1 MRRKVYMHRFE
12 CEHDGDVRREVME
25 LEEAGAEIV
34 FVHEDEH
41 DDSDY
46 MTTVLFTVAQEN
58 VERFE
63 NEIGALCDFYC
74 REEEVAK

>member
-1 MRRKVYMHRFE
+1 
-12 CEHDGDVRREVME
+12 
-25 LEEAGAEIV
+25 
-34 FVHEDEH
+34 
-41 DDSDY
+41 
-46 MTTVLFTVAQEN
+46 MTTVLFTVDPEN

>member
-1 MRRKVYMHRFE
+1 MKSKVYMHRFE

-34 FVHEDEH
+34 FVHEDKH
-41 DDSDY
+41 DDEDY
-46 MTTVLFTVAQEN
+46 MTTVLFTVDPEN

-74 REEEVAK
+74 LEEEVAK